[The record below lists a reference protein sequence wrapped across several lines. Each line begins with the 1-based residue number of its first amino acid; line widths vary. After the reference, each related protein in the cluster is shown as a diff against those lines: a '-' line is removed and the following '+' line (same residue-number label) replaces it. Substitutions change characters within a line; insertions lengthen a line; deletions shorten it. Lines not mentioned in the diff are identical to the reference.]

1 MAATITKHFWNG
13 SEYKDITKIVFTSPN
28 FNSPSIAG
36 TRSHIQPGSQYIG
49 TWYESVDFMYIQKN
63 DQNYFDRKNSMES
76 FFGLL
81 ELREDF
87 DLDRESILPFDYC
100 DIKHYCSN
108 EIDIFMLTE
117 GYVEESECIGIYYVP
132 LKTIGLANIEGRNI
146 DQFSAILLFLKSK
159 NEDTIDDVWECT
171 PSSDTKLA
179 IINFLRNLNLR

>member
-1 MAATITKHFWNG
+1 MNYLIEVDKKLRAKGCIKIDI
-13 SEYKDITKIVFTSPN
+13 SEAKSYYKF
-28 FNSPSIAG
+28 
-36 TRSHIQPGSQYIG
+36 Y
-49 TWYESVDFMYIQKN
+49 
-63 DQNYFDRKNSMES
+63 
-76 FFGLL
+76 
-81 ELREDF
+81 DF